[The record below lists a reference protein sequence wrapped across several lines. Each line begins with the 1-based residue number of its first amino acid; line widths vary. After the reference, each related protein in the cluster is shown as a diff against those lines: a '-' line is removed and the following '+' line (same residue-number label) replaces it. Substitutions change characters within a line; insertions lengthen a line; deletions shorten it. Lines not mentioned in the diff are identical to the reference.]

1 VSTPAKAQK
10 TPSALQGA
18 SRFGHQAGARAAPV
32 RRPRKTARWALG
44 PEGLGPLGTWARARA
59 IPQPCRAARRGDS
72 PCWLALQPAGGL
84 PSGPGPLRSGLPP
97 AGERLSAAGAS
108 STSLVAAGELLG
120 FPHSAKKTSCF
131 PHEIN
136 PVKSAIFFLGCPLN
150 LGSFRAGSYFFR
162 FP

>member
-1 VSTPAKAQK
+1 MSTPAKAQK

-32 RRPRKTARWALG
+32 RRPRKTAR
-44 PEGLGPLGTWARARA
+44 WARARA